1 MSTPRERPD
10 AGRVYRRY
18 LSAVLLHGHASARAC
33 GLGATDLYALN
44 ILELTGPLTPGEL
57 GARAGLTTGPTT
69 RLIDRLEQ
77 AGYVRRVPA
86 PDDRRKVIV
95 EPIGKPAQLDQVLDL
110 LAVMAHEEIGD
121 PGRGGRLAQGL
132 DLGGQGAVAVRTGLL
147 LVGGARRHELLGRQ
161 AVELVGDLVDVHVG
175 TVPRGVPPYARRVCR
190 AVSGP

>member
-44 ILELTGPLTPGEL
+44 ILELAGPLTPGEL

-95 EPIGKPAQLDQVLDL
+95 EPIGKPAQLDQVMAAARREVGDILAGYNDDQLDVL
-110 LAVMAHEEIGD
+110 YDYFRRAARAYEEAAEQ
-121 PGRGGRLAQGL
+121 L
-132 DLGGQGAVAVRTGLL
+132 RTG
-147 LVGGARRHELLGRQ
+147 
-161 AVELVGDLVDVHVG
+161 
-175 TVPRGVPPYARRVCR
+175 P
-190 AVSGP
+190 